1 MIRQCLAVAATLA
14 MIAGV
19 APAQTANGPDKPSA
33 AARATT
39 AAKTKIRH
47 HHKKPVETYEWE
59 EDTWTETHPVKPP
72 VVEQSTTIVAPPPV
86 TTTTRTTTT
95 VTER

>member
-1 MIRQCLAVAATLA
+1 MIRQCLVGAAVLA
-14 MIAGV
+14 LMAGA
-19 APAQTANGPDKPSA
+19 APAQTASNSGEPLAHSSA
-33 AARATT
+33 T
-39 AAKTKIRH
+39 APKAKARH

-72 VVEQSTTIVAPPPV
+72 VVEQSTTVVTTPPV
-86 TTTTRTTTT
+86 TTTTRRTTTT